1 MSLNSNPLNVQR
13 VLDPRLNIK
22 EGQKL
27 YTVVGGSM
35 VNSWQQFNAT
45 NVNNSNIQITANP
58 PSQNICISRLVYKR
72 VVFSFSVQGT
82 NTSGG
87 PLLNSGFYGPRAMPL
102 TAVTQAESVT
112 LGNDT
117 ITQSPIQQYWRAM
130 LRYRN
135 DLDNRNGIFSLSP
148 SMLDQHQKYEDAV
161 GGVRN
166 PLAGYDDNSA
176 EQTRG
181 SYVGFQLDPQTPG
194 NTIATGT
201 LTTIEPIVMSPFSF
215 GENGNNNTSF
225 IGLQNMSYNC
235 TLGNLQRVLSLVQ
248 GQGATPGDIV
258 LQTPTVNVQSASLLM
273 NYFTP
278 DPTFSPIPSMSEYAF
293 FNCVSYPTRSS
304 QVVAPGATV
313 QLTMASVQV
322 SSIPK
327 RIYVFAK
334 RDDSAETCFTADS
347 FMSLP
352 KNTNPL
358 SLTWNNNQFLA
369 TASSEDLYNLSVK
382 NGCSLSYT
390 QYSDKVGSVLALD
403 FGIDV
408 GLQPNQSAG
417 SLGNYQ
423 LGLTCNFTNTSSDS
437 YAPTLYVVVVSEG
450 VFNINNGSANH
461 MIGVLSPQDVLN
473 APMGD
478 SDGFDTHRDVYGG
491 SWKGFK
497 NLMRKGMAFAKK
509 HKLVSKGLKMMGGP
523 YGTAASK
530 AAESLGYGVSGGMLH
545 GGSINFKGRNN
556 LSDMC

>member
-22 EGQKL
+22 EGQKT
-27 YTVVGGSM
+27 YNVVGGSM

-72 VVFSFSVQGT
+72 VTFSFSVTGV

-87 PLLNSGFYGPRAMPL
+87 TLLNSGYYGPRAMPL
-102 TAVTQAESVT
+102 TSVTQAESVT

-117 ITQSPIQQYWRAM
+117 ITQSPIQQYWRAL

-135 DLDNRNGIFSLSP
+135 DLNNRNGIFSLAP

-176 EQTRG
+176 ESTRG
-181 SYVGFQLDPQTPG
+181 SYVGFRLNPQLAG
-194 NTIATGT
+194 NTVATGT

-258 LQTPTVNVQSASLLM
+258 LNTPVVNVDSASLLM

-278 DPTFSPIPSMSEYAF
+278 DPSFSPIPSMSEYAF
-293 FNCVSYPTRSS
+293 FNCVSYPTRSANP
-304 QVVAPGATV
+304 VAPGASV

-327 RIYVFAK
+327 RIYVYAK
-334 RDDSAETCFTADS
+334 RDDSDENAFTADS
-347 FMSLP
+347 FFSLP
-352 KNTNPL
+352 RNTNPL

-369 TASSEDLYNLSVK
+369 TASSEDLYNISIK
-382 NGCSLSYT
+382 NGCSMSYT
-390 QYSDKVGSVLALD
+390 QYTDKVGSVLALD
-403 FGIDV
+403 FGLDV

-423 LGLTCNFTNTSSDS
+423 LGLTCNFTNTSSDTVT
-437 YAPTLYVVVVSEG
+437 PTLYVVVVSEG
-450 VFNINNGSANH
+450 VFNINQGSANH
-461 MIGVLSPQDVLN
+461 MIGVLSPQDVLG
-473 APMGD
+473 APMGN
-478 SDGFDTHRDVYGG
+478 SDDFDTHRDVYGG
-491 SWKGFK
+491 SWRGFK
-497 NLMRKGMAFAKK
+497 NMMRKANEYAKK
-509 HKLVSKGLKMMGGP
+509 HKLVSRGLDMMGAPG
-523 YGTAASK
+523 SSI
-530 AAESLGYGVSGGMLH
+530 AESFGYGLSGGSLT
-545 GGSINFKGRNN
+545 GGKINFKKGSKNN
-556 LSDMC
+556 LSDFTV